1 MKKKTKTKK
10 VDYEDLAYTYQVV
23 EVALLN
29 SILKAHGITDRR
41 KRRKICDD
49 FIFDQGVIFDA
60 GAFQTEPGGKWYA
73 PVPCFADATGSP
85 DEGAFGRT
93 KKFYKLSEDFP
104 SFHEAALSNSA
115 YFFEDLKEKT
125 DFDWGPE
132 HE

>member
-1 MKKKTKTKK
+1 MKKKPKTSK
-10 VDYEDLAYTYQVV
+10 VDYEELAYTYQVV

-29 SILKAHGITDRR
+29 SILKAHGIADKR

-49 FIFDQGVIFDA
+49 FIFDQGLIFDE
-60 GAFQTEPGGKWYA
+60 GAFQTKPGGKWYA
-73 PVPCFADATGSP
+73 PVPSFADVTGSP
-85 DEGAFGRT
+85 EEGFTRT

-104 SFHEAALSNSA
+104 SYHEAALGNSA

>member
-1 MKKKTKTKK
+1 MKKKPKTSK
-10 VDYEDLAYTYQVV
+10 VDYEDLAHTYQVV

-29 SILKAHGITDRR
+29 SILKAHGITDKR

-49 FIFDQGVIFDA
+49 FIFDQGLIFDE
-60 GAFQTEPGGKWYA
+60 GGFQTEPGGKWYA
-73 PVPCFADATGSP
+73 PVPCFADAQGNP
-85 DEGAFGRT
+85 DDGWFGRT
-93 KKFYKLSEDFP
+93 KKFYRLSEDSP
-104 SFHEAALSNSA
+104 SSHEAALSNCA